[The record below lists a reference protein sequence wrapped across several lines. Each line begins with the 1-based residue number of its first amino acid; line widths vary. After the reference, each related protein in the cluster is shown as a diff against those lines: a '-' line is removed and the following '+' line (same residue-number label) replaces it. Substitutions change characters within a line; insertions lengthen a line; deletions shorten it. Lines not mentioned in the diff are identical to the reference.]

1 MTFVDYYD
9 PETDSIVSHSSTYGE
24 LENKH
29 RAATRKFVADY
40 IAKSPEDKAAFDA
53 AYPNWWNSN
62 IEHTG
67 GVKPGAVGYHPPPDD
82 IVLITEPSKKVVP
95 SKINVTTGA
104 GAPGGFSVSSLKN
117 PLTEISNTTSGLAA
131 MAAQASQLSSYLSA
145 AKLLGVAL
153 PSSVTNSINASM
165 AKLNTLKSAAT
176 AKISSIKLHVPN
188 FSVPHVTVP
197 SLPKAPAFPPL
208 PALPKLPT
216 LPSTPS
222 TPSTSIPSLP
232 STPTAP
238 KLPT

>member
-1 MTFVDYYD
+1 MSQPITITSQTFKKVSNGV
-9 PETDSIVSHSSTYGE
+9 TDQVYQDSNGNYIYNFTFSDGTTYSGTDADGKE
-24 LENKH
+24 YLDTKNKL
-29 RAATRKFVADY
+29 
-40 IAKSPEDKAAFDA
+40 A
-53 AYPNWWNSN
+53 AYNS
-62 IEHTG
+62 
-67 GVKPGAVGYHPPPDD
+67 PPPSKLP
-82 IVLITEPSKKVVP
+82 VTPST
-95 SKINVTTGA
+95 INVTTGA

-117 PLTEISNTTSGLAA
+117 PLTEISNTTSALAA

-188 FSVPHVTVP
+188 FSVPLVTVP